1 MEYSNKEDSPEV
13 NYFNGK
19 TIKMLSFVQLA

>member
-1 MEYSNKEDSPEV
+1 MNYSNKEDSPEV

-19 TIKMLSFVQLA
+19 NIKVASFVQLA